1 MIRNKGDNPDY
12 RLHYNHVLID
22 TSYFFDFIPYTQ
34 VQSFAILIICI
45 NIIYFCILF
54 CRDQIELQYV
64 QEVFQSP
71 KDFKTSHA
79 SA

>member
-1 MIRNKGDNPDY
+1 MMINKGGNPDY

-22 TSYFFDFIPYTQ
+22 TSHFFDFIPYTQ

-45 NIIYFCILF
+45 YIIYFCILF

>member
-1 MIRNKGDNPDY
+1 MMRNKGDNLDY
-12 RLHYNHVLID
+12 RIHYNHVLID
-22 TSYFFDFIPYTQ
+22 TSHFFEFIPYTQ
-34 VQSFAILIICI
+34 VQSFAILFNFIY
-45 NIIYFCILF
+45 IIYFWILF

-79 SA
+79 FA

>member
-1 MIRNKGDNPDY
+1 MMRNKGDNPDY

-45 NIIYFCILF
+45 YIFLHF
-54 CRDQIELQYV
+54 VL
-64 QEVFQSP
+64 
-71 KDFKTSHA
+71 
-79 SA
+79 